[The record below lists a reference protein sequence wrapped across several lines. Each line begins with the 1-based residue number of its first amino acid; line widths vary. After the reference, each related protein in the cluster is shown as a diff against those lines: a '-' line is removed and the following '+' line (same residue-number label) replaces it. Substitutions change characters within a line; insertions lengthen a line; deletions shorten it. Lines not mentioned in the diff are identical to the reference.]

1 MRRLLLLLPLLVLA
15 APLAAQDDV
24 DRFINDTLIRQ
35 GKEDA
40 GKAKNLDPKRI
51 INESNSFLKEREPE
65 MTAEEY
71 AIYEQVMTML
81 ATNPDFA
88 LKLLESLM
96 GDKKTP
102 SPAFEFILGN
112 AHYAAGRMAE
122 AEKSYRSATEHYP
135 SFVRAWTN
143 LGLLYYTGGRFA
155 EGIPC
160 FARAIV
166 LGDRNPSTFGLL
178 ACCLERTGDTV
189 SAENAFMQALAGDP
203 LNSDWKEGLLRVY
216 VDSKQFGPAEVVVRS
231 LIKAKPTETRYWL
244 TYANIYLSTNRK
256 GSAIA
261 LLEAASAT
269 GVAGPD
275 ELAVLGDL
283 YAERALYPEALAA
296 YRKVYAASAPQGEKR
311 LIRYAQMQLGA
322 GRLAE
327 AQQALE
333 PLAKT
338 ITADSRTD
346 FLQARADLLYA
357 RKEWAPARKELE
369 ALLAADP
376 LNGRALLLTGRTYLA
391 EGDDAHAQLAFESAY
406 HVPGTVYHASLEL
419 ANLELRQKHYPKVV
433 EYLEKAQAIERTE
446 PVSDLLQQVKAL
458 LVPES

>member
-1 MRRLLLLLPLLVLA
+1 MRRPLLFSALLA
-15 APLAAQDDV
+15 LACPLAAQNDV
-24 DRFINDTLIRQ
+24 DRFLSDALVRQ

-51 INESNSFLKEREPE
+51 INESNSFLQEREPE

-96 GDKKTP
+96 TDKQAP

-112 AHYAAGRMAE
+112 AHAAAGRTAQ
-122 AEKSYRSATEHYP
+122 AEKSYRSAVDHYP

-160 FARAIV
+160 FSRAVV
-166 LGDRNPSTFGLL
+166 LGDRTPSTFGLL

-189 SAENAFMQALAGDP
+189 SAQNAFMQALAGDP
-203 LNSDWKEGLLRVY
+203 LSSDWKEGLLRVY
-216 VDSKQFGPAEVVVRS
+216 VDSRQFGPAEVVVRS
-231 LIKAKPTETRYWL
+231 LIKTKPTEARYWL

-261 LLEAASAT
+261 LLAAAAST

-275 ELAVLGDL
+275 ELSVLGDL
-283 YAERALYPEALAA
+283 YAERNLFPEALAT
-296 YRKVYAASAPQGEKR
+296 YRKVYAVALPQGERR

-322 GRLAE
+322 GHFAE

-338 ITADSRTD
+338 VTADARAD
-346 FLQARADLLYA
+346 FLQARADLFFA
-357 RKEWAPARKELE
+357 RKEWPLARRELE

-391 EGDDAHAQLAFESAY
+391 EGDDAHAQLTFESAY
-406 HVPGTVYHASLEL
+406 RVPGSVYHASLEL

-433 EYLEKAQAIERTE
+433 EYLEKAQTIERTE
-446 PVSDLLQQVKAL
+446 PVTDLLQQVKAL
-458 LVPES
+458 LVTEN